1 MRRVAGRNRVEKTRD
16 VSLFSTGAQ
25 VDMTLTSLRAAF
37 ALQQLTPSNA
47 RPSTPLGGY
56 SDWTVLG
63 HVTTPWTNASG
74 QGIGYANRLQPI
86 AALLEADRCLG
97 SPTQAHRCLQKDLRR
112 PQRLLQAWSSLCHSR
127 QVTSPLGISVC
138 GPQSCVSLRLIP
150 AAPAPAHAQHL
161 LLPRLMPAK
170 LCASLDLNS
179 PFWKRGWPI
188 VGPESMSP
196 AARQPKVTAQLCSSG
211 PLH

>member
-16 VSLFSTGAQ
+16 VSLFSTGPQ

-63 HVTTPWTNASG
+63 HVTTPWTNACG

-112 PQRLLQAWSSLCHSR
+112 P
-127 QVTSPLGISVC
+127 SVC
-138 GPQSCVSLRLIP
+138 SKLGPLCVTLDESRHPSGSRSAYLRAAFHLDSSQQRQPLLTLSVCFCPDSC
-150 AAPAPAHAQHL
+150 L
-161 LLPRLMPAK
+161 LSYVLLWTSIVPSGK
-170 LCASLDLNS
+170 
-179 PFWKRGWPI
+179 G
-188 VGPESMSP
+188 VGPLWDQR
-196 AARQPKVTAQLCSSG
+196 A
-211 PLH
+211 